1 MSAHTEAMAMRER
14 AAGHTPGPWRVHLDA
29 VLVQRCDED
38 GTFSSAIVDCETGS
52 SPSMPQGERE
62 ANARLIA
69 AAPELLEAARGIV
82 DGIDDTRPNF
92 IPLMGNRVAH
102 LREAIAKA
110 EGGAS

>member
-1 MSAHTEAMAMRER
+1 MSQHVLPDRLESVLGPDGILLADCSICTPTPEAASLER
-14 AAGHTPGPWRVHLDA
+14 CR
-29 VLVQRCDED
+29 
-38 GTFSSAIVDCETGS
+38 
-52 SPSMPQGERE
+52 